1 MDQYPRLQNVQRL
14 LGLIHQAITQ
24 AERGSN
30 PGVTVL
36 VAPGGDQAGVYL
48 RVVGSPDMGMQQ
60 TSLAEELGLSGGETV
75 GLFKW
80 AESEGYVR
88 PNYGGSGY
96 ISPGTEVPV
105 PAAGLDHLE
114 TKGYE
119 LIGELPD
126 PQERLVLILE
136 AAIRAVQRDE
146 SLSQAQKKRKIDLFE
161 EMKFVVRTF
170 GVEVA
175 KAVLRGSL
183 PPM

>member
-1 MDQYPRLQNVQRL
+1 VVEQYPRLQNVQRM

-48 RVVGSPDMGMQQ
+48 RVVGSPDVGMQQ
-60 TSLAEELGLSGGETV
+60 TSLAEELSLSGGETV

-80 AESEGYVR
+80 AESEGYIR
-88 PNYGGSGY
+88 PSYGGSAQ
-96 ISPGTEVPV
+96 ISPGTEV

-126 PQERLVLILE
+126 PQERLALILE
-136 AAIRAVQRDE
+136 AAIRAVQSDD
-146 SLSQAQKKRKIDLFE
+146 SLSQAEKKRKINWFE
-161 EMKFVVRTF
+161 EAKFAVRTF

-175 KAVLRGSL
+175 KAVWRGDL